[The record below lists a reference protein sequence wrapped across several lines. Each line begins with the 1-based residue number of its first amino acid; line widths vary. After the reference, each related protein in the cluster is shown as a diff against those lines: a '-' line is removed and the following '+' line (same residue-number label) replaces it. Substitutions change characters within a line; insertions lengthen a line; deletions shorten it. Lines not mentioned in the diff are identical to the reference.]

1 MNLSIRRLPATA
13 EALLAEP
20 LVLLH
25 GWGCDSRSWAPLLAE
40 LNRFCDLLVV
50 DLPGFGGSAPGH
62 RQPDTARQ
70 LEFWIDSLLLQLP
83 SRAAYLGW
91 SLGGMLATRI
101 ALLCP
106 ERVSC
111 LITLATNPSFVQ
123 RSGRDDAYTTA
134 MPLATFVDFREAFST
149 APEATLKRFCGLM
162 LQGDQQEKSLL
173 RPLRQAALAAFTE
186 AGSEV
191 ARHWL
196 HGLDL
201 LAELDNRAGLSVPGL
216 HIFGAGDGLVP
227 VAAAAAW
234 QGQAQ
239 QQVVVL
245 EGAGHALHWSQP
257 EPVAGAIREFFSR
270 ARYALDKRRVAASF
284 SRAATTYD
292 SVAELQRRVGNRLF
306 DRLPALQPPQ
316 VLLDLGS
323 GTGYFS
329 GPLSKTATVIG
340 LDIAEGML
348 QFARQQHEGVQHWL
362 CADAEALPLADAS
375 VDVVFSSLAIQ
386 WCSQPQQLF
395 DELWRVLR
403 PGAEF
408 FIATL
413 GPGTLSE
420 LRDAWQQVDHFAH
433 VNRFTPVEQL
443 AAALQSPTADPERW
457 AALACDAERITLHY
471 AELRQL
477 THELKALGAH
487 NMNSGQ
493 SSGLTGRARVQ
504 AFRRAYEQFRT
515 ADGTL
520 PATYEVLY
528 LYGRKPS
535 LTD

>member
-25 GWGCDSRSWAPLLAE
+25 GWGCDSRSWAPLLTE

-50 DLPGFGGSAPGH
+50 DLPGFGASAPSH
-62 RQPDTARQ
+62 RQTDATQQ

-91 SLGGMLATRI
+91 SLGGMLAAHI
-101 ALLCP
+101 ALRYP

-123 RSGRDDAYTTA
+123 RDGRASTYTAA

-149 APEATLKRFCGLM
+149 APAAALKRFCGLM
-162 LQGDQQEKSLL
+162 VQGDQQEKNLL
-173 RPLRQAALAAFTE
+173 KPLRQAALAAFAE
-186 AGSEV
+186 AGSDG

-196 HGLDL
+196 RGLDL
-201 LAELDNRAGLSVPGL
+201 LAELDNRAALSVPGL
-216 HIFGAGDGLVP
+216 HLLGAGDSLVP
-227 VAAAAAW
+227 AAAAAAW
-234 QGQAQ
+234 QGPA

-257 EPVAGAIREFFSR
+257 ARVAAAIRDCFSR

-284 SRAATTYD
+284 SRAAATYD

-306 DRLPALQPPQ
+306 DRLPALQPSQ

-340 LDIAEGML
+340 LDIAAGML

-386 WCSQPQQLF
+386 WCSQPQRLF

-403 PGAEF
+403 PGGEF

-420 LRDAWQQVDHFAH
+420 LRAAWQQVDHFAH

-443 AAALQSPTADPERW
+443 AAALQPPAADPERW

-504 AFRRAYEQFRT
+504 AFRDAYEQFRA

-520 PATYEVLY
+520 PASYEVLY

-535 LTD
+535 LAD